1 MRHGL
6 GIVTIFDR
14 MTNSALA
21 RAAHYREQA
30 AEFRQMAEDGDNDK
44 LQQDLLD
51 LAEKYETLAD
61 TVLASAK

>member
-1 MRHGL
+1 MRHRL
-6 GIVTIFDR
+6 GIVSILDR

-30 AEFRQMAEDGDNDK
+30 AEFRQMAETGDGDK

-51 LAEKYETLAD
+51 LAEKYDALAD

>member
-1 MRHGL
+1 MRHRL
-6 GIVTIFDR
+6 GVVSILDR

-30 AEFRQMAEDGDNDK
+30 AEFRQMAETGDNDK

-51 LAEKYETLAD
+51 LAEKYDNLAD
-61 TVLASAK
+61 TVLASAE